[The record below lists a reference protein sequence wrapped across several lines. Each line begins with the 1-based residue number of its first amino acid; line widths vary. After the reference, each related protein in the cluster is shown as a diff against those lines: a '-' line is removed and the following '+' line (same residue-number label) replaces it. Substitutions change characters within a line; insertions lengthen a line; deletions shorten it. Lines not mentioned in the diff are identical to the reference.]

1 MITQTL
7 SDAKILSEK
16 IAVTFAAPRFYREK
30 KIEISESLRLLEN
43 NPMVTA
49 CIEIITARADSSG
62 HGLSHARKVAIDV
75 GAIMLIEGQDAIKA
89 GNVKRAVVLAH
100 IAGILHD
107 IKRSDKN
114 HARRGAEEA
123 RKILRGFDLTDKEQ
137 VSVVAAIGNHEAF
150 QPCAPLSDPDAQL
163 LSDALYDAD
172 KFRWGPDN
180 FTEMI
185 WDISDTLD
193 ISIEILLDHFPSGL
207 KTLEKISDTF
217 RTSTGREY
225 GPDFIALGLKIG
237 ESLYKELGK
246 EHLRLS
252 TPQAGGEHI

>member
-1 MITQTL
+1 MG
-7 SDAKILSEK
+7 
-16 IAVTFAAPRFYREK
+16 TFATPRFCREK
-30 KIEISESLRLLEN
+30 KIEIGESLHLLEN
-43 NPMVTA
+43 NPMVTE
-49 CIEIITARADSSG
+49 CIEILSSRLNSYG
-62 HGLSHARKVAIDV
+62 HGLSHALKVAIDA
-75 GAIMLIEGQDAIKA
+75 GAIILIERQDAIKA

-100 IAGILHD
+100 MAGILHD

-123 RKILRGFDLTDKEQ
+123 RKILRGFDLTDNEQ
-137 VSVVAAIGNHEAF
+137 KSVVDAIGNHEAF
-150 QPCAPLSDPDAQL
+150 HPCAPLSDPDAQL

-185 WDISDTLD
+185 WDISDILN
-193 ISIEILLDHFPSGL
+193 ISIEILLAHFPAGL
-207 KTLEKISDTF
+207 KTLEKIIDTF

-252 TPQAGGEHI
+252 PPQAGGEHI